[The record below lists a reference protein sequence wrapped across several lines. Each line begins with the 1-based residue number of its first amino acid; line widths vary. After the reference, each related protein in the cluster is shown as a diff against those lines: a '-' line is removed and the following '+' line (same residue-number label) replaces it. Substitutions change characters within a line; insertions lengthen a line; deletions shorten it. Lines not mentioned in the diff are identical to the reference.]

1 MAHNN
6 DLQSHERTY
15 HRIMAMLKWGTVV
28 VVLVTALVVWLI
40 S

>member
-6 DLQSHERTY
+6 DLKSHERTY
-15 HRIMAMLKWGTVV
+15 GRIMSLLKWATLAVA
-28 VVLVTALVVWLI
+28 LVTALVIWLI